1 MCDHESSEGGVRADA
16 SPTRQPEAT
25 REMAPGLEA
34 LRAQQTTLLNTMM
47 QQVNSLNAR
56 VEVAEAE
63 AAASAAKA
71 ATQGSGTAQS
81 RDAEIEALR
90 QFPYVTL
97 VAGNPSPTRP
107 ATLENHM
114 PQTHHL
120 YNDNTYNALCKR
132 TNALMRYERLVLAPA
147 LSYLHDSAAHSASAV
162 DSVTDKENAPTMEDL
177 GEGVSAAHN
186 TVKGVLA
193 LLNNRYTMIQL
204 RARMES
210 DATVHGGA
218 ESVACEAGVHRGED
232 LTFRAERCWTPC
244 ASRGVQR
251 REPTLQE
258 KGVSGAEPGDEQV
271 ASCDGLPLVEL
282 APRQVALQ
290 DRDSKKLRRL
300 AKPDNWCFSFDLQD
314 GYHVVGINPAFQEYM
329 QFDVWGSCFSAAP
342 FLSGRKSCL
351 IRNEKKGHWEA
362 AQLVE
367 HLGLEVDLKAGQFHV
382 TPARLQ
388 NIHVKAKALL
398 SKASGQ
404 RRWLP
409 AQRIATF
416 AGLCQSVYL
425 AVPLARLS
433 RRELHYVLFTKRG
446 WSSHGRRGVV
456 AQAASSVPVE
466 QSQDLTKP
474 DESEAAHRLVP
485 LRLGRHFTSRNPELM
500 RRMRLL
506 WILLDLRHR
515 APSKVHQKR
524 VDRFASELS
533 AQLPR
538 YCAQWHDPGCE
549 GVDSLAFSGLGEVNW
564 VNPPWSLLDEVAH
577 KLREERCSATVVA
590 PYWLGQIWFQQLE
603 AMADESFCPGAGTS
617 LLPAEAGRVR
627 DGTVSCSASPPPVG
641 DTGED
646 GLTWVVCDDGNEE
659 VLEMSKEKYEV
670 LPAAVQH
677 LSSWDAALQERW
689 RGELGDSSLTELA
702 VQMQAAALG
711 EKMCRRPTKPYL
723 SAINNHHEDMGYPGP
738 AKGRGVSRAVKAM
751 SSLQVRAADDAGDER
766 TWLPARHVSAMHA
779 HMLQLQPVGMTETE
793 LLRACTYVVFTFV
806 TFGRPDTGVPMQ
818 RTHISIT
825 GDTVSVVLHKEKGRR
840 HVRLK
845 RRLTIP
851 AAGVLGLVKLLQ
863 HWQQVRD
870 ASWVQHP
877 VASAKDRSSYRRL
890 PWERGKLQLA
900 QANGWLSSAIHS
912 YINPTAVP
920 DEHMEK
926 YFGWTTPR
934 W

>member
-1 MCDHESSEGGVRADA
+1 MVGGGMGSDGAMVVGWAVVGWTDVGWTVVGEVVVGRWGMVVGVVVGDVVAGWMVVGWMVVGDVVAGWMVVGVVVMGAVVGWMVVVMVVGWMVVGDVVTGWMVVGGAVGEVVGLVVAEVGADVGQFNPSMVPDVLIVRKAN
-16 SPTRQPEAT
+16 SVGI
-25 REMAPGLEA
+25 GLEA

-549 GVDSLAFSGLGEVNW
+549 GVDSLAFSWLGEVNW

-590 PYWLGQIWFQQLE
+590 PYWLGFVMWGDHRKKGKTCQASQ
-603 AMADESFCPGAGTS
+603 AESG
-617 LLPAEAGRVR
+617 LLA
-627 DGTVSCSASPPPVG
+627 
-641 DTGED
+641 
-646 GLTWVVCDDGNEE
+646 
-659 VLEMSKEKYEV
+659 
-670 LPAAVQH
+670 
-677 LSSWDAALQERW
+677 
-689 RGELGDSSLTELA
+689 
-702 VQMQAAALG
+702 
-711 EKMCRRPTKPYL
+711 
-723 SAINNHHEDMGYPGP
+723 
-738 AKGRGVSRAVKAM
+738 
-751 SSLQVRAADDAGDER
+751 
-766 TWLPARHVSAMHA
+766 
-779 HMLQLQPVGMTETE
+779 
-793 LLRACTYVVFTFV
+793 
-806 TFGRPDTGVPMQ
+806 
-818 RTHISIT
+818 
-825 GDTVSVVLHKEKGRR
+825 
-840 HVRLK
+840 
-845 RRLTIP
+845 
-851 AAGVLGLVKLLQ
+851 
-863 HWQQVRD
+863 
-870 ASWVQHP
+870 
-877 VASAKDRSSYRRL
+877 
-890 PWERGKLQLA
+890 
-900 QANGWLSSAIHS
+900 
-912 YINPTAVP
+912 
-920 DEHMEK
+920 
-926 YFGWTTPR
+926 PR
-934 W
+934 WGCYMD